1 MLVYGM
7 REQPSASLSLIQ
19 EPDATVSRNHLIL
32 GLLGTAEQTCP
43 PGGNETSLLTSD
55 GVARDGRGL
64 SDMLVVTTTVRVID
78 GVHGNTTSPGPA
90 VALGSEL
97 RNVSIAIIAFL

>member
-1 MLVYGM
+1 MG
-7 REQPSASLSLIQ
+7 EEPSALLSLIQ
-19 EPDATVSRNHLIL
+19 RTDATVSRNHLIL

-43 PGGNETSLLTSD
+43 PGGNETSLLTGN

-64 SDMLVVTTTVRVID
+64 SDMLVVTTTVGMVD

-97 RNVSIAIIAFL
+97 IERQYYNCCNIVKDD

>member
-1 MLVYGM
+1 MLAQ
-7 REQPSASLSLIQ
+7 RKPSALLSFHI
-19 EPDATVSRNHLIL
+19 ATVSRNHRNRRKGWNRLIL

-43 PGGNETSLLTSD
+43 PGGDETGLLTAD

-78 GVHGNTTSPGPA
+78 GVHGNTTSTGPA

-97 RNVSIAIIAFL
+97 VVVSKNM